1 MIRSE
6 TTAQGYFTYAE
17 AYAISARKL
26 CQTADSIPHGGAP
39 ARLLAFLAV
48 ELYLKA
54 TLRCLGRSSQDL
66 AGRPFG
72 HDLGELARACQ
83 QELQLTQE
91 DMIALSDKRMSA
103 SAMQS
108 RYIAPSAPDKLI
120 VEPEVLCGLAERIRN
135 ALLAHPICVGK
146 IIEFGEGARV

>member
-1 MIRSE
+1 M
-6 TTAQGYFTYAE
+6 AA
-17 AYAISARKL
+17 
-26 CQTADSIPHGGAP
+26 
-39 ARLLAFLAV
+39 LL
-48 ELYLKA
+48 
-54 TLRCLGRSSQDL
+54 RIWL
-66 AGRPFG
+66 AGRSG
-72 HDLGELARACQ
+72 MILENWRARVSKSCN
-83 QELQLTQE
+83 LLTQE

-135 ALLAHPICVGK
+135 ALLAHPIRVGK